1 MSESP
6 ESNPVPGS
14 PSPEDKQNPKAQPRV
29 AIVTGGASGIGRAL
43 CEQLSTQG
51 LTVVIADI
59 NRAGAEQVATAIQKR
74 GGAAEP
80 AWLDVSRECEVQK
93 LINDIV
99 GRHGALHYM
108 FNNAAMAAVGEL
120 RDGNIADFRRVVDV
134 NLFGVVHG
142 TMAAYQV
149 MARQGFGHIVN
160 TASMVGLM
168 PTPILSAYST
178 TKWAIIGFSTTI
190 RIEAAALGV
199 KVSVACPGLVRTN
212 MGDANIYWNV
222 RKEDH
227 LAQLPLRWAI
237 EPAQAARAILHGV
250 ARNQDLIVFPFSSRA
265 AWWVYRLCPAAF
277 APMFRHMVNRYRPL
291 RITK

>member
-1 MSESP
+1 MGTHS
-6 ESNPVPGS
+6 VPGS
-14 PSPEDKQNPKAQPRV
+14 AAIEDKLKLKAQPV

-43 CEQLSTQG
+43 CEQLSAQG

-59 NRAGAEQVATAIQKR
+59 NRAGAEQTAIAIQKQ

-93 LINDIV
+93 LVSDVV

-108 FNNAAMAAVGEL
+108 FNNAAVAAVGEL
-120 RDGNIADFRRVVDV
+120 RDGNMADFRRVVDV
-134 NLFGVVHG
+134 NLFGVVQG

-168 PTPILSAYST
+168 PTPLLSAYST
-178 TKWAIIGFSTTI
+178 TKWAIIGFSTTV
-190 RIEAAALGV
+190 RLEAAALGV

-212 MGDANIYWNV
+212 MGETNMYWNV

-237 EPAQAARAILHGV
+237 ESSAAARGILRGV
-250 ARNQDLIVFPFSSRA
+250 ARNQDMIVFPFSSRA
-265 AWWVYRLCPAAF
+265 AWWVYRLCPALF
-277 APMFRHMVNRYRPL
+277 TPMFRHMLNRYRPL